1 MNAKEEFI
9 SVFKNHI
16 NKDVKVLCASIC
28 CYVYKTRKTYDVT
41 LKQKY
46 NKKEFEEFLNALDFD
61 YDEGYGSQELD
72 GTVWFT
78 DGSWAVRREYDG
90 TEWWEINT
98 VPVIPTKCK

>member
-16 NKDVKVLCASIC
+16 NKDVKVLCASIH
-28 CYVYKTRKTYDVT
+28 CYVYKTRETYDVT
-41 LKQKY
+41 LKQKH
-46 NKKEFEEFLNALDFD
+46 NKKQLEKFLNSLAFD
-61 YDEGYGSQELD
+61 YDAGYGSQELD

-90 TEWWEINT
+90 TEWWEIMV
-98 VPVIPTKCK
+98 VPVIPNKCK